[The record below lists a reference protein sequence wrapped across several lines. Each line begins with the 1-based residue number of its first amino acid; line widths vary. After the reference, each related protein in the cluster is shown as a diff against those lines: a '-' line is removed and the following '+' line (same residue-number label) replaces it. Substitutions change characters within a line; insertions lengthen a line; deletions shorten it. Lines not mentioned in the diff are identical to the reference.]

1 MNAGLSTISAKPL
14 ERNQSV
20 RSVQEL
26 WARLRLMC
34 PLEIIASGLQQ
45 KRSYLDWNYGF
56 FLGFEK
62 IWDNVGTQ
70 LNMIY
75 NKGQLIFRKFNAK
88 LLHIYQLRQHGW
100 WKPTVAGNAIKQFS
114 ILCRVFAW
122 GLIVLKKSAITP
134 TNNSCTYNT
143 YYICLWQGIFSYCH
157 IPMSV
162 GFIWLI
168 W

>member
-1 MNAGLSTISAKPL
+1 MLYIVTEGIIYHLRETWVWVNRSLLRFAHMNAGLSTFSAKPL

-100 WKPTVAGNAIKQFS
+100 WKPTVAGNAIKQF
-114 ILCRVFAW
+114 
-122 GLIVLKKSAITP
+122 
-134 TNNSCTYNT
+134 
-143 YYICLWQGIFSYCH
+143 
-157 IPMSV
+157 
-162 GFIWLI
+162 
-168 W
+168 